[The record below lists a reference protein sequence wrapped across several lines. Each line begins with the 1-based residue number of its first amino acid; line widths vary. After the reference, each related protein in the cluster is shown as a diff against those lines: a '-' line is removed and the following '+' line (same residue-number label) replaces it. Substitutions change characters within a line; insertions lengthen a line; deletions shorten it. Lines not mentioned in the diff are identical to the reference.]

1 MHHVKPVQTE
11 AGEVL
16 AQAIGVMRGLQ
27 KNGEDGGPAFGRS
40 EIAAV
45 VSLIEPEMT
54 VPQRLANPRRGT
66 R

>member
-1 MHHVKPVQTE
+1 VKHCGQRTAPS
-11 AGEVL
+11 
-16 AQAIGVMRGLQ
+16 
-27 KNGEDGGPAFGRS
+27 PAPIALSHFGQEEPAHFDVAVVGRS